1 MSRFTGVIHD
11 DAAYFGPD
19 VDVFEGCRVLWR
31 GYIANREEITAEAER
46 RGMHVGG
53 DPEGHLF
60 ASAYRCWGKDLSS
73 HVLGQY
79 CVAIFDDE
87 TSTALLTHDALGLV
101 PLFWRRTP
109 GNLLFATHIE
119 DLLAVTGTHNLDEE
133 FIADHIANASFS
145 SRRTPYR
152 GIERLEPN
160 TSVLCTPRGLKEVRG
175 RGFGPAKDVR
185 DEGCVH
191 REELLALLEE
201 GVRTAIRATGPVWCE
216 LSGGL
221 DSSTVLSMATRD
233 GTADL
238 GAFSI
243 VYKQYA
249 DADEAEWIRLVLER
263 FPVPWH
269 VLDGDCA
276 LPYSEVPDRFC
287 PEPGLHL
294 VDWAG
299 RRVYEE
305 MAAAHGVAA
314 VLTGQG
320 GDLVFLG
327 IGAEPYHLA
336 DLARTLRFR
345 GLFAEME
352 RWRSRDR
359 TQRSRLYWLVNYVMR
374 PLVSRVRGRPV
385 LPPWHR
391 EPSPWIH
398 PEYARKMGL
407 RDRGSGRAAA
417 RGGTVERAFLI
428 ERLSALCAQIAYLN
442 QIPRS
447 FEFRHPLLYQPLVE
461 FMLSLPSEEKY
472 DPSGDRP
479 LQRAA
484 LAGVLPDAVRLR
496 GTKTIYDQ
504 PCYEGLRQGR
514 SFVRLLTEDP
524 LVVKR
529 GIVDRNLWIEAVA
542 QARMGLAHSLPQFE
556 AVASLEIWLRQLEDL
571 EAGRFT
577 VPESPLTQVA
587 TLSNRDLQFVIDR
600 KTKGN

>member
-1 MSRFTGVIHD
+1 MKRFAGAIHN
-11 DAAYFGPD
+11 DAAHFGPD
-19 VDVFEGCRVLWR
+19 AEAFEGCRVLWR
-31 GYIANREEITAEAER
+31 GYIANGEEVADEAER
-46 RGMHVGG
+46 RGMNVRRAA
-53 DPEGHLF
+53 EGHLF
-60 ASAYRCWGKDLSS
+60 AAAYRCWGEDLSS
-73 HVLGQY
+73 HVLGEY
-79 CVAIFDDE
+79 CVAIFDNE
-87 TSTALLTHDALGLV
+87 AGIALLTHDAFGLV
-101 PLFWRRTP
+101 PLFWGRTP
-109 GNLLFATHIE
+109 GGFFFATHLE
-119 DLLAVTGTHNLDEE
+119 DLVAVTGTGTLDED
-133 FIADHIANASFS
+133 FIADHIANAFFS

-152 GIERLEPN
+152 GLERLEPN
-160 TSVLCTPRGLKEVRG
+160 TSILYTPHGFKEVKG
-175 RGFGPAKDVR
+175 TAFGPAKGSR
-185 DEGCVH
+185 GKARAC

-201 GVRTAIRATGPVWCE
+201 AVKAAGRAPGPVWCE

-221 DSSTVLSMATRD
+221 DSSTVLSMAARA

-243 VYKQYA
+243 LYRQYA
-249 DADEAEWIRLVLER
+249 EADEAGWIRLVLKR

-269 VLDGDCA
+269 VLEGDGA

-305 MAAAHGVAA
+305 MAAEHGVGA

-345 GLFAEME
+345 RLFGEME
-352 RWRSRDR
+352 RWRSHDTRR
-359 TQRSRLYWLVNYVMR
+359 RSWLYWLVNYVMR
-374 PLVSRVRGRPV
+374 PLMSRVGGKPV

-391 EPSPWIH
+391 EPSPWIR
-398 PEYARKMGL
+398 PEYARRMGL
-407 RDRGSGRAAA
+407 HDRAMGRAAP
-417 RGGTVERAFLI
+417 RGGTVEHAWFI
-428 ERLSALCAQIAYLN
+428 ERLSALCAQTAYLN

-447 FEFRHPLLYQPLVE
+447 FEFRHPLLYQPLAE
-461 FMLSLPSEEKY
+461 FMLSLPSEEKF
-472 DPSGDRP
+472 DPAIDRP

-484 LAGVLPDAVRLR
+484 LAGVLPDEVRLR
-496 GTKTIYDQ
+496 RTKTIYDQ

-524 LVVKR
+524 LVAKR
-529 GIVDRNLWIEAVA
+529 GIVDRDLWTEAVA

-571 EAGRFT
+571 EAGRLA
-577 VPESPLTQVA
+577 VPENPLSQAA
-587 TLSNRDLQFVIDR
+587 TLSDKGLQFVIDR